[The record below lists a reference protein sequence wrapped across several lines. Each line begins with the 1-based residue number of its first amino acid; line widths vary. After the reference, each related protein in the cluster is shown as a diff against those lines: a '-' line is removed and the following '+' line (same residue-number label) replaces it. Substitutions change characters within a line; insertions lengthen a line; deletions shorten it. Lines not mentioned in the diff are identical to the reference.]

1 MRRTNLVLGVL
12 AALTL
17 SLTANATAPANFA
30 GTWVLDKSK
39 TQNLPRQ
46 WENATVVTMEIK
58 QDEKQISIETKA
70 EGSQFPS
77 QPLSYNLD
85 GSESIVEMQGR
96 RPGKATLKASWSK
109 GDNTLELFR
118 KQSGERDGTA
128 FTIANTDK
136 LTLAE
141 EGKVLKIARTSE
153 GPRGPQESTLIFNK
167 KS

>member
-1 MRRTNLVLGVL
+1 MRRTTVALGVL
-12 AALTL
+12 AALMF
-17 SLTANATAPANFA
+17 SLVANATAPANFA

-46 WENATVVTMEIK
+46 WENATSVMMEIK
-58 QDEKQISIETKA
+58 QDEKQITIETKA

-77 QPLSYNLD
+77 QPMSYNVD

-96 RPGKATLKASWSK
+96 MPGKATLKASWSK
-109 GDNTLELFR
+109 DGTLELSR

-136 LTLAE
+136 LMLAE
-141 EGKVLKIARTSE
+141 EGKVLKIARTNES
-153 GPRGPQESTLIFNK
+153 PRGKQESTLVFNK

>member
-1 MRRTNLVLGVL
+1 MRRTTLALGIVAALMFSL
-12 AALTL
+12 AA
-17 SLTANATAPANFA
+17 NAAAPANFA

-39 TQNLPRQ
+39 TPNLPRQ
-46 WENATVVTMEIK
+46 WENATSVTMEIK
-58 QDEKQISIETKA
+58 QDQKQITIETKA

-77 QPLSYNLD
+77 QPFTYNLD
-85 GSESIVEMQGR
+85 GSESIVEIQGR

-109 GDNTLELFR
+109 DSNMLELSR
-118 KQSGERDGTA
+118 KQSGEVNGNA

-153 GPRGPQESTLIFNK
+153 SPRGTQESALVFNK
-167 KS
+167 KG

>member
-1 MRRTNLVLGVL
+1 MRRTTLALGVL
-12 AALTL
+12 ATL
-17 SLTANATAPANFA
+17 MFSLAANAAVPPNFA

-46 WENATVVTMEIK
+46 WENATSVTMEIK
-58 QDEKQISIETKA
+58 QDGKQVTIETKA

-77 QPLSYNLD
+77 QPMSYNLD
-85 GSESIVEMQGR
+85 GSESIVDMQGR

-109 GDNTLELFR
+109 DGNTLELSR
-118 KQSGERDGTA
+118 KQSGDVNGNA

-141 EGKVLKIARTSE
+141 EGKVLKIARINES
-153 GPRGPQESTLIFNK
+153 PRGTQESTLVFNK

>member
-1 MRRTNLVLGVL
+1 MRRTTLVLVVV
-12 AALTL
+12 AALIF
-17 SLTANATAPANFA
+17 SMAANAAAPVNFS

-46 WENATVVTMEIK
+46 WENATSVTMEIK
-58 QDEKQISIETKA
+58 QDEKQITVETKA

-77 QPLSYNLD
+77 QALSYNLD
-85 GSESIVEMQGR
+85 GSESIVDMQGR
-96 RPGKATLKASWSK
+96 MPGKGTLKASWSK
-109 GDNTLELFR
+109 DGNTLELSR
-118 KQSGERDGTA
+118 KQSGEINGNPV
-128 FTIANTDK
+128 TIAATDK

-153 GPRGPQESTLIFNK
+153 SPRGTQESSLVFTK

>member
-1 MRRTNLVLGVL
+1 MRRTTLALGVL
-12 AALTL
+12 AALML
-17 SLTANATAPANFA
+17 VANATPPPNFA

-46 WENATVVTMEIK
+46 WENASSVTMEIK
-58 QDEKQISIETKA
+58 QDGKQITIETKA

-85 GSESIVEMQGR
+85 GSESVAEMQGR
-96 RPGKATLKASWSK
+96 MPGKATLKASWSK
-109 GDNTLELFR
+109 DANTLELSR
-118 KQSGERDGTA
+118 KQSGERDGNA

-141 EGKVLKIARTSE
+141 AGKILKIERTNES
-153 GPRGPQESTLIFNK
+153 PRGKQESTLVFNK

>member
-1 MRRTNLVLGVL
+1 MRRTTLALGVL
-12 AALTL
+12 AALMF
-17 SLTANATAPANFA
+17 SLAANAAAPANFA

-46 WENATVVTMEIK
+46 WENATSVTMEIK
-58 QDEKQISIETKA
+58 QDEKQITIETKA

-85 GSESIVEMQGR
+85 GSESIVEVQGR
-96 RPGKATLKASWSK
+96 MPGKATLKTSWSK
-109 GDNTLELFR
+109 DGNTLELSR
-118 KQSGERDGTA
+118 KQSGEVGGNAVT
-128 FTIANTDK
+128 FANTDK

-141 EGKVLKIARTSE
+141 EGKVLKIARTSVN
-153 GPRGPQESTLIFNK
+153 PRGTQESTLVFNK

>member
-1 MRRTNLVLGVL
+1 MRGTTLALGVL
-12 AALTL
+12 AALMF
-17 SLTANATAPANFA
+17 SLVANASAPANFA

-46 WENATVVTMEIK
+46 WENATSVTMEIK
-58 QDEKQISIETKA
+58 QDEKQITIETKA

-77 QPLSYNLD
+77 QPVSYNVD

-96 RPGKATLKASWSK
+96 MPGKATLKASWSK
-109 GDNTLELFR
+109 DGNTLELSR
-118 KQSGERDGTA
+118 KQSGERDGNA
-128 FTIANTDK
+128 FTISNTDK

-141 EGKVLKIARTSE
+141 EGKVLKIARTNES
-153 GPRGPQESTLIFNK
+153 PRGTQESTLVFNK